1 MNSKGVLETYYGTLV
16 GYKRIEQIETENFS
30 SHQPKGSEWTT
41 FYLKTD
47 SNIMTFE
54 VKIEA
59 GECASGYAT
68 CTYGSLESVR
78 KFGILEKDN
87 EMKELDIYIMN
98 AKILVRKV
106 VDSTETHKNDLFEIY
121 QDDTLIIWLDV
132 DGNDDYYPCGSIIYQ
147 QDIEELFYTSFMH
160 TDKDEIINEN
170 KNTNEVKNIEE
181 NTNEVKN
188 IEENTNEVKNT
199 EENTNEVKNIEE
211 NTNEIKNTEENTN
224 YEEKN
229 IFNESEGLNKDDI
242 NSIKFRGKRGFDKE
256 VKYIFAGKSNTTKS
270 TLALKIFEKYEIY
283 ETDSMKNE
291 YDFLNIDITQY
302 KVIVLGGKYIK
313 SDASISNI
321 VKYYVSKYPQYQF
334 IQCFLSCV

>member
-181 NTNEVKN
+181 NTNE
-188 IEENTNEVKNT
+188 
-199 EENTNEVKNIEE
+199 
-211 NTNEIKNTEENTN
+211 IKNTEENTN